1 MRLTLAGFL
10 GSLLIASSASAQA
23 EVQQQIIIRGPG
35 ADGIQ
40 IPFGP
45 PGMPPRDTP
54 LKTGTARIRGRV
66 LAADSGQ
73 PLRKAQV
80 RAFSPE
86 LRETRMT
93 TTDAQ
98 GVFELKDLP
107 AGRYTLNASKGSY
120 VGLQYGQT
128 RPLEPG
134 KPLEI
139 LDAQTVERVDFALP
153 RGSIITGRVVDDFGE
168 AVADVQVMPMR
179 YQFNQGRRRL
189 MPTGRSSTTNDIG
202 EFRIFG
208 LPPGQYYVSA
218 TLRNFMAG
226 ESDDRSGYAPTYYP
240 GTPNVAE
247 AQRVSVGL
255 GQTMTDINLALVATR
270 TAKVGGTAVDSQGR
284 PMTNGGMV
292 MVMQRGNMFFGP
304 SGNAQIRPD
313 GSFSVSGLAPG
324 EYTLRA
330 NAPPTDGTMPEFATA
345 DVTVNGEDITGVRLA
360 AAKQI
365 TATGRLVIT
374 DPAAAQTLRVGSLR
388 LMVQP
393 ANPDDMMMMMGPS
406 GGTVKD
412 DYTFEIKTPPGRMNV
427 RVGVPT
433 PGWVL
438 KAVRWNGV
446 DVTDTGIDFAA
457 GSEIAGIE
465 VELTNRPAEVSGA
478 VTNARGEPVKDY
490 SVIFFS
496 QDRDLWAGNS
506 RYMATSRPDQDGRF
520 KVRSLPPGSYYAVAL
535 DYVEPGD
542 SSDPD
547 FLERVRSKA
556 ITFSLNE
563 GDARTLDLK
572 LNTSS

>member
-1 MRLTLAGFL
+1 
-10 GSLLIASSASAQA
+10 
-23 EVQQQIIIRGPG
+23 
-35 ADGIQ
+35 
-40 IPFGP
+40 
-45 PGMPPRDTP
+45 
-54 LKTGTARIRGRV
+54 
-66 LAADSGQ
+66 
-73 PLRKAQV
+73 
-80 RAFSPE
+80 
-86 LRETRMT
+86 
-93 TTDAQ
+93 
-98 GVFELKDLP
+98 
-107 AGRYTLNASKGSY
+107 
-120 VGLQYGQT
+120 
-128 RPLEPG
+128 
-134 KPLEI
+134 
-139 LDAQTVERVDFALP
+139 
-153 RGSIITGRVVDDFGE
+153 
-168 AVADVQVMPMR
+168 
-179 YQFNQGRRRL
+179 
-189 MPTGRSSTTNDIG
+189 
-202 EFRIFG
+202 
-208 LPPGQYYVSA
+208 
-218 TLRNFMAG
+218 
-226 ESDDRSGYAPTYYP
+226 
-240 GTPNVAE
+240 
-247 AQRVSVGL
+247 
-255 GQTMTDINLALVATR
+255 
-270 TAKVGGTAVDSQGR
+270 
-284 PMTNGGMV
+284 
-292 MVMQRGNMFFGP
+292 MQRGNMFFGP

-330 NAPPTDGTMPEFATA
+330 NAPPTDGMMPEFATA

-393 ANPDDMMMMMGPS
+393 ANSDDMMMMMGPS

-465 VELTNRPAEVSGA
+465 VELTNHPAEVSGA

-563 GDARTLDLK
+563 GEAKTLDLR
-572 LNTSS
+572 LNRSS